1 MTIQSTP
8 LNSITLVETPTMV
21 GDRFIDGH
29 LKGQPVVIQRLSNG
43 MFKPC
48 KGAKLHLPYGTA
60 KVVGYTP
67 DNRLHVKIVKYN
79 DDFESISADGYDI
92 YCAEEYVAKASTCR
106 NVGIEQD
113 RRRFTE
119 LYKSDI
125 TDRLSPTN
133 ADKMERMY
141 PLLAVDELVIELSNY
156 PLSGDTMV
164 HVTVIPTEKERK
176 AQAENRRALE
186 VAAALELRR
195 KLLEK
200 YNDDVVPD
208 EVSADIADAFGDG
221 E

>member
-8 LNSITLVETPTMV
+8 LNSITPVETPTMV
-21 GDRFIDGH
+21 GDRFIDGY
-29 LKGQPVVIQRLSNG
+29 LKGQPVVIQRLANG
-43 MFKPC
+43 MYKPC

-67 DNRLHVKIVKYN
+67 DNRLHVKVVKFN
-79 DDFESISADGYDI
+79 DGFESISADGYDI
-92 YCAEEYVAKASTCR
+92 YCAQEYVAKASSCR

-113 RRRFTE
+113 RRRFIE
-119 LYKSDI
+119 LFKSDI

-141 PLLAVDELVIELSNY
+141 PLLAVDELVTELSNY
-156 PLSGDTMV
+156 PLSGDTLV

-176 AQAENRRALE
+176 AQAEKRRALE
-186 VAAALELRR
+186 VAEALRLRR
-195 KLLEK
+195 ELLAK
-200 YNDDVVPD
+200 YSDDECPD
-208 EVSADIADAFGDG
+208 EVSADIADAFG